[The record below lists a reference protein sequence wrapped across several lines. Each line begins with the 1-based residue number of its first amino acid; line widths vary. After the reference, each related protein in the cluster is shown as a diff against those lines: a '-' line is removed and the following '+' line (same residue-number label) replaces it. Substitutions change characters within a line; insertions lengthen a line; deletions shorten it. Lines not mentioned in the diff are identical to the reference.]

1 MIQVLLKRAEIKM
14 YRYWQKSTDF
24 LLEQVPKENQQNHS
38 FFLYDEVN
46 YKKKRK
52 RKKTTATKYRNATI
66 NSRNFLTNISY
77 RKLNKKNHL
86 NLSFGIDCYSFITLS
101 LDPFSLERKSIF
113 DADQQ
118 QFYILWQKMHSKQ
131 IVQIYLP
138 K

>member
-1 MIQVLLKRAEIKM
+1 MIQVLLKRTEIKM

-38 FFLYDEVN
+38 FFLYDDVN
-46 YKKKRK
+46 YKKI
-52 RKKTTATKYRNATI
+52 KKKKTATKYRNATI
-66 NSRNFLTNISY
+66 NSRNFLTNISH
-77 RKLNKKNHL
+77 RKLNKNNHL

-113 DADQQ
+113 NADQQ
-118 QFYILWQKMHSKQ
+118 QFYILWPKMHSKQ